1 MLDSIVTSKTRIQLL
16 LRFFMNPERKAYLRE
31 LSAEIGESSNGVRVE
46 LDRLEKAKLLES
58 VSSGRTKS
66 YQANVLHPLFPDIRN
81 IVKKS
86 LGIDK
91 VIDDVVARLG
101 DVKLA
106 VITGDYAQGI
116 DSGII
121 DIVIVGKVDRAVL
134 DELIHVTEPKIG
146 GRKIRA
152 LVLTDEEYVR
162 LSEKILIGKP
172 NLIAYANER
181 QPFSQEA
188 TH

>member
-1 MLDSIVTSKTRIQLL
+1 MIDSIITSKTRIQLL

-31 LSAEIGESSNGVRVE
+31 LATELGESSNGVRVE

-58 VSSGRTKS
+58 VPNGRTKS
-66 YQANVLHPLFPDIRN
+66 YRANIYHPLFPDIQN

-91 VIDDVVARLG
+91 LIGDVVARLG
-101 DVKLA
+101 DVKFA
-106 VITGDYAQGI
+106 IITGDYAQGI

-121 DIVIVGKVDRAVL
+121 DVVIVGQIDHSVL
-134 DELIHVTEPKIG
+134 TDLIRITEPKIG

-152 LVLTDEEYVR
+152 LVLSDTEFVQMEMKM
-162 LSEKILIGKP
+162 LKGKP
-172 NLIAYANER
+172 HFLAFHGADAVVLGGKG
-181 QPFSQEA
+181 Q
-188 TH
+188 